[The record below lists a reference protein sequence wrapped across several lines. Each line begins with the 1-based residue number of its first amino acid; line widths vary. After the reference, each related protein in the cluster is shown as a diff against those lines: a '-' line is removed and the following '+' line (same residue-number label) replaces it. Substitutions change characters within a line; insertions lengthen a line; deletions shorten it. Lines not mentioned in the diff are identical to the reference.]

1 MAKKYIDRIESID
14 RLVRIKATGTP
25 KELAD
30 RLKISE
36 RSLYE
41 TLNLMKEL
49 GTPIRYSNDKR
60 SYFYENEGAF
70 SFQFKER

>member
-14 RLVRIKATGTP
+14 RLIRIKATGSP

-30 RLKISE
+30 RLEISE
-36 RSLYE
+36 RSLYDIL
-41 TLNLMKEL
+41 TLMKEL
-49 GTPIRYSNDKR
+49 GAPIRYSNDRR
-60 SYFYENEGAF
+60 SYFYENEGFF